1 MKNTEAK
8 VGALVVLSAVI
19 LCATIYFVGSV
30 QLGRDRTPYRT
41 YLRYAGGLAA
51 GTDVLFGGIT
61 VGKVTSVLPD
71 PSDPTKIEIKL
82 EVKDGT
88 PVNAKSLAKLG
99 SVSLMSAPVV
109 SITTGTN
116 DAPRLQ
122 AGATIPSQETIS
134 MDDMERQVS
143 ALAQSA
149 QTLITSVQTDFNN
162 ITADA
167 RQVLANVND
176 VTGEPNRKHVAA
188 ILANTDAVI
197 ARASPK
203 IDQITANVQT
213 LTENA
218 NRVTAKL
225 GPTVD
230 NVNATVSNANGTI
243 TVLRDRTQ
251 TDLVELQK
259 TLIEARSLID
269 SLQVV
274 VRTNQQNVEYTLEN
288 IRMAT
293 DHLNDLTESVNER
306 PWSLIR
312 IKQPADRKVP
322 QQ

>member
-1 MKNTEAK
+1 MKTIEAK
-8 VGALVVLSAVI
+8 VGALVMLSAVI
-19 LCATIYFVGSV
+19 LCATFYFVGTA
-30 QLGRDRTPYRT
+30 QFGRSRTPYRM
-41 YLRYAGGLAA
+41 YLKYAGGLAS

-61 VGKVTSVLPD
+61 VGKVTAVRPD
-71 PSDPTKIEIKL
+71 SADPTRIEIDL
-82 EVKDGT
+82 EVKKGT
-88 PVNAKSLAKLG
+88 PVNAKSVAKLG

-122 AGATIPSQETIS
+122 AGAIIPSQETIS
-134 MDDMERQVS
+134 MDDMERQVA

-149 QTLITSVQTDFNN
+149 QTLLASVQIDVNN

-176 VTGEPNRKHVAA
+176 VTGETNRKHVAA

-197 ARASPK
+197 ARTSPK

-213 LTENA
+213 L
-218 NRVTAKL
+218 TAKL

-251 TDLVELQK
+251 TDLIELQK
-259 TLIEARSLID
+259 TLVDARSLID
-269 SLQVV
+269 NLQVV
-274 VRTNQQNVEYTLEN
+274 VRTNQQNIEYTMEN

-293 DHLNDLTESVNER
+293 DHLNDLMESVNER
-306 PWSLIR
+306 PWSLVR

>member
-19 LCATIYFVGSV
+19 LCVTFYFVGNA
-30 QLGRDRTPYRT
+30 QFGRTRTPYRT
-41 YLRYAGGLAA
+41 YLRYAGGLAP
-51 GTDVLFGGIT
+51 GTDVLFGGIA
-61 VGKVTSVLPD
+61 VGKVTEVQPD
-71 PSDPTKIEIKL
+71 TTDPTRIAIKL
-82 EVKDGT
+82 EVKEGT

-116 DAPRLQ
+116 EAPRLRS
-122 AGATIPSQETIS
+122 GAVIPSEETIS
-134 MDDMERQVS
+134 IDDMERQVA

-149 QTLITSVQTDFNN
+149 NTLISSVQTDINS

-176 VTGEPNRKHVAA
+176 VTGETNRKHVAG
-188 ILANTDAVI
+188 ILANADAVI
-197 ARASPK
+197 TQAAPR

-213 LTENA
+213 LT
-218 NRVTAKL
+218 AKL

-230 NVNATVSNANGTI
+230 NVNGTVSNANGTI
-243 TVLRDRTQ
+243 TMLHDHTQ
-251 TDLVELQK
+251 TDLIELQK
-259 TLIEARSLID
+259 TLVEARSLINN
-269 SLQVV
+269 LQVM
-274 VRTNQQNVEYTLEN
+274 VRANEQNVSYTLEN
-288 IRMAT
+288 VRTAT
-293 DHLNDLTESVNER
+293 DHLNDLTESLNER

-312 IKQPADRKVP
+312 IKQPSDRQMP

>member
-1 MKNTEAK
+1 LKTIEAK

-19 LCATIYFVGSV
+19 LCATFYFVSTA
-30 QLGRDRTPYRT
+30 QFGRSRTPYRM
-41 YLRYAGGLAA
+41 YLKYAGGLAA

-61 VGKVTSVLPD
+61 VGKVTAVQPD
-71 PSDPTKIEIKL
+71 TTDPTRIEIKL
-82 EVKDGT
+82 EVKKDT
-88 PVNAKSLAKLG
+88 PVNAKSVAKLG

-122 AGATIPSQETIS
+122 AGAIIPSQETIS
-134 MDDMERQVS
+134 MDDMEREVA

-149 QTLITSVQTDFNN
+149 QTLLASVQTDVNN

-176 VTGEPNRKHVAA
+176 VTGETNRKHVAA

-197 ARASPK
+197 AKAQPR

-218 NRVTAKL
+218 NRVTEKL

-230 NVNATVSNANGTI
+230 NANGTI

-251 TDLVELQK
+251 TDLIELQK
-259 TLIEARSLID
+259 TLVEARSLID
-269 SLQVV
+269 NLQVV
-274 VRTNQQNVEYTLEN
+274 VRTNQQNIEYTMEN

-293 DHLNDLTESVNER
+293 DHLNDLTESLNER

-312 IKQPADRKVP
+312 IKQPPDRKVP
-322 QQ
+322 EQ

>member
-1 MKNTEAK
+1 LKNTEAK

-19 LCATIYFVGSV
+19 LCATFYFVGAA
-30 QLGRDRTPYRT
+30 QFGRSRTPYRM
-41 YLRYAGGLAA
+41 YLKYAGELAP

-61 VGKVTSVLPD
+61 VGKVTAVRPD
-71 PSDPTKIEIKL
+71 SADPTLIEIDL
-82 EVKDGT
+82 EVKKGT

-99 SVSLMSAPVV
+99 SVSLMSSPVV

-134 MDDMERQVS
+134 MDDMERQV
-143 ALAQSA
+143 AAIAQSA
-149 QTLITSVQTDFNN
+149 QTLIASVQADLNN
-162 ITADA
+162 ITTDA

-176 VTGEPNRKHVAA
+176 VTGETNRKHVAA
-188 ILANTDAVI
+188 ILANTDAI
-197 ARASPK
+197 ITRASPR

-243 TVLRDRTQ
+243 DVLRDRT
-251 TDLVELQK
+251 
-259 TLIEARSLID
+259 R
-269 SLQVV
+269 
-274 VRTNQQNVEYTLEN
+274 RTSSSCRRRL
-288 IRMAT
+288 
-293 DHLNDLTESVNER
+293 LTH
-306 PWSLIR
+306 
-312 IKQPADRKVP
+312 AA
-322 QQ
+322 

>member
-1 MKNTEAK
+1 MKTIEAK

-19 LCATIYFVGSV
+19 LCATFYFVSTA
-30 QLGRDRTPYRT
+30 QFGRSRTPYRM
-41 YLRYAGGLAA
+41 YLKYAGGLAA

-61 VGKVTSVLPD
+61 VGKVTAVGPD
-71 PSDPTKIEIKL
+71 PKDPTLIEIKL
-82 EVKDGT
+82 EVKKGT

-99 SVSLMSAPVV
+99 SVSLMSSPVV

-116 DAPRLQ
+116 EAPRLP
-122 AGATIPSQETIS
+122 AGAAIPSVETVS
-134 MDDMERQVS
+134 LDDMQREV
-143 ALAQSA
+143 AAIAQSA
-149 QTLITSVQTDFNN
+149 QALLASIQADVNN

-167 RQVLANVND
+167 RQVLANVKD
-176 VTGEPNRKHVAA
+176 VTGETNRKHVAA

-197 ARASPK
+197 AKAQPR

-218 NRVTAKL
+218 NRVTEKL

-230 NVNATVSNANGTI
+230 NANGTI

-251 TDLVELQK
+251 TDLIELQK

-269 SLQVV
+269 NLQVV
-274 VRTNQQNVEYTLEN
+274 VRTNQQNIEYTMEN

-312 IKQPADRKVP
+312 IKQPPDRKVP

>member
-19 LCATIYFVGSV
+19 LCVTFYLVGNA
-30 QLGRDRTPYRT
+30 QFGRPRTPYRT
-41 YLRYAGGLAA
+41 YLKYAGGLAP

-61 VGKVTSVLPD
+61 VGKVTAVRPD
-71 PSDPTKIEIKL
+71 ANDPTRIEIKL
-82 EVKDGT
+82 EVKQDT

-122 AGATIPSQETIS
+122 AGALIPSEEIIS
-134 MDDMERQVS
+134 LDDMQREV
-143 ALAQSA
+143 AAIAQSA
-149 QTLITSVQTDFNN
+149 QALIASVQADVNN

-176 VTGEPNRKHVAA
+176 VTGETNRKHVAG

-197 ARASPK
+197 AKAQPR

-213 LTENA
+213 LTEDA

-259 TLIEARSLID
+259 TLIEARNLIGN
-269 SLQVV
+269 LQVV
-274 VRTNQQNVEYTLEN
+274 VRTNQQNIDYTLEN
-288 IRMAT
+288 LRMAT

>member
-1 MKNTEAK
+1 MKNIEVK

-19 LCATIYFVGSV
+19 LCATFYFAGTA
-30 QLGRDRTPYRT
+30 QFGRSRTPYRT
-41 YLRYAGGLAA
+41 YLKYAGGLAP

-61 VGKVTSVLPD
+61 VGKVTAVRPD
-71 PSDPTKIEIKL
+71 SADPTRIEIDL
-82 EVKDGT
+82 EVKKGT

-109 SITTGTN
+109 SITTGSN

-122 AGATIPSQETIS
+122 AGAVIPSEETVS
-134 MDDMERQVS
+134 LDDMQRQV
-143 ALAQSA
+143 AAIAQSA
-149 QTLITSVQTDFNN
+149 QALIASVQTDVNN

-176 VTGEPNRKHVAA
+176 VTGETNRKHVAA

-197 ARASPK
+197 AKAQPR

-230 NVNATVSNANGTI
+230 NVNAI
-243 TVLRDRTQ
+243 
-251 TDLVELQK
+251 
-259 TLIEARSLID
+259 I
-269 SLQVV
+269 
-274 VRTNQQNVEYTLEN
+274 
-288 IRMAT
+288 
-293 DHLNDLTESVNER
+293 
-306 PWSLIR
+306 
-312 IKQPADRKVP
+312 
-322 QQ
+322 

>member
-1 MKNTEAK
+1 LKSTEAK

-19 LCATIYFVGSV
+19 LCATFYFVGTA
-30 QLGRDRTPYRT
+30 QFGRSRTPYRM
-41 YLRYAGGLAA
+41 YLKYAGGLAA

-61 VGKVTSVLPD
+61 VGKVTAVRPD
-71 PSDPTKIEIKL
+71 TADPTRIEIDL
-82 EVKDGT
+82 EVKKGT
-88 PVNAKSLAKLG
+88 PVNAKSMAKLG

-122 AGATIPSQETIS
+122 AGAVIPSQETIS
-134 MDDMERQVS
+134 MDDMEREVA

-149 QTLITSVQTDFNN
+149 QTLLASVQTDVNN

-176 VTGEPNRKHVAA
+176 VTGETNRKHVAA
-188 ILANTDAVI
+188 ILANADAVI
-197 ARASPK
+197 TQAKPR

-251 TDLVELQK
+251 TDLIELQK
-259 TLIEARSLID
+259 TLVEVRSLID
-269 SLQVV
+269 NLQVV
-274 VRTNQQNVEYTLEN
+274 VRTNQQNIEYTMEN

-306 PWSLIR
+306 PWSLVRIR
-312 IKQPADRKVP
+312 QPEDRKVP